1 MVKCYPYPIG
11 PPHPPLGHTKRITTL
26 GRDGLRGA
34 RLPHPIRPADT
45 ASHRNN
51 AAGVVIM
58 SSCDII
64 LCISLQPPD
73 NTKTAD
79 HQMVAAT
86 YWPHPYETVMVTHMF
101 STTYKTKL
109 SILHRRPMR
118 ETTAKIAS
126 KGTFRTK
133 IQAIFC
139 VRKKFC
145 RNIAKIRPLV
155 DENYRIT
162 RRKDS
167 FRNMITI

>member
-1 MVKCYPYPIG
+1 
-11 PPHPPLGHTKRITTL
+11 
-26 GRDGLRGA
+26 
-34 RLPHPIRPADT
+34 
-45 ASHRNN
+45 
-51 AAGVVIM
+51 
-58 SSCDII
+58 
-64 LCISLQPPD
+64 
-73 NTKTAD
+73 
-79 HQMVAAT
+79 MVAAT
-86 YWPHPYETVMVTHMF
+86 YWPHPYKTVMVTHMF

-118 ETTAKIAS
+118 DTTAKIAS
-126 KGTFRTK
+126 KDTFRTK

-139 VRKKFC
+139 IRKKFC